1 MASEPTPISGAADLA
16 RARRMLPDHARTRKA
31 LERLLDRGL
40 LATPVAGSGVRDV
53 IERSWRR
60 CVGAE
65 VPIGR
70 HDIPFVADVHDLAPR
85 LHAAAAPVL
94 DRLGDDLGD
103 ARVAMFLS
111 DDQGRIIMR
120 RAGESQQLRILDSAC
135 AAEGFDFSESSIGT
149 NGLGTVARERRP
161 LLVHGPEHYNEL
173 LEPLTCAGTPIFEPF
188 TRQLLGTFALA
199 CRADHAG
206 PLMTAMATDVGRQ
219 IEGNLTEM
227 LGAHERTL
235 IQAFLLATRTER
247 QPVIVVTENSAFGNT
262 TGLVHVTP
270 ETHALL
276 WCDLVESGLRA
287 GRHRRVVRLADG
299 RADAV
304 VERVDGVGPTGP
316 AFCVRLL
323 DAPRGPEPDRPSV
336 RPPPRRSSTA
346 QAPPHPLP
354 DIAEQLR
361 SALGFREVL
370 AVDGPAGSGKLT
382 AATAA
387 LAEATGAPP
396 LVVDLARI
404 ECPRSLDGTGA
415 AAVVLHHVHD
425 APAEHLRRIRTAVE
439 DTRLPVA
446 LTVDLDTAH
455 HDIAAVVAALCTTVR
470 LPSLPEMSDEIPRL
484 VARIVA
490 GLPPGQRDTRFTSD
504 ALHTLMRWPWPGNL
518 AELRG
523 TVEQLA
529 RRRAGRSISS
539 ADLPPRMQQ
548 APLRGRGMIETAER
562 EAIVIALRRAGGNRT
577 KAAAALGIGR
587 TTLYRKLQ
595 EYRIPTGG

>member
-1 MASEPTPISGAADLA
+1 MASEPTPIPDTADPGP
-16 RARRMLPDHARTRKA
+16 ARRVRSDQARTRQA
-31 LERLLDRGL
+31 LERLLDQGL
-40 LATPVAGSGVRDV
+40 LATPVAQSGVRDV

-70 HDIPFVADVHDLAPR
+70 HDIPYVADVHDIAPR

-120 RAGESQQLRILDSAC
+120 RAGESQQLRTLDDSC
-135 AAEGFDFSESSIGT
+135 AAEGFDFSETSIGT

-161 LLVHGPEHYNEL
+161 LLVHGSEHYNEL
-173 LEPLTCAGTPIFEPF
+173 LGPLTCAGTPIFEPF
-188 TRQLLGTFALA
+188 TQQLLGTFALA
-199 CRADHAG
+199 CRTDQAS

-219 IEGNLTEM
+219 IEGNLTAM
-227 LGAHERTL
+227 LGAHERML
-235 IQAFLLATRTER
+235 IQAFLLATRSER
-247 QPVIVVTENSAFGNT
+247 QPVIVVTENTAFGNT
-262 TGLVHVTP
+262 AGLVHVTP

-287 GRHRRVVRLADG
+287 GRHRRVVQLASG
-299 RADAV
+299 RADAL
-304 VERVDGVGPTGP
+304 VERVEGVGPTGP

-323 DAPRGPEPDRPSV
+323 DSPRNPERDRTPPS
-336 RPPPRRSSTA
+336 RRARRSGTA
-346 QAPPHPLP
+346 PALLHPLA
-354 DIAEQLR
+354 DISEQLR
-361 SALGFREVL
+361 TAVGFGEVL

-387 LAEATGAPP
+387 LAERTGSPP
-396 LVVDLARI
+396 LLIDLARA
-404 ECPRSLDGTGA
+404 ECPKSLAETGA
-415 AAVVLHHVHD
+415 IAVVLHHVHD
-425 APAEHLRRIRTAVE
+425 ASGEHLRRVRTAIE
-439 DTRLPVA
+439 DASVPVA

-455 HDIAAVVAALCTTVR
+455 DGVAAVVAALCTTVR
-470 LPSLPEMSDEIPRL
+470 LPSLPAMSAEVPRL
-484 VARIVA
+484 VTRIVA

-504 ALHTLMRWPWPGNL
+504 ALQALIRWSWPGNL
-518 AELRG
+518 AELRR

-529 RRRAGRSISS
+529 RRRPGRSIGT

-548 APLRGRGMIETAER
+548 AALRGRGMIETAER
-562 EAIVIALRRAGGNRT
+562 DAIITALHRAGGNRT

-595 EYRIPTGG
+595 EYRIPSGS

>member
-1 MASEPTPISGAADLA
+1 
-16 RARRMLPDHARTRKA
+16 MLPDQAQTRQA
-31 LERLLDRGL
+31 LERLLAQGL
-40 LATPVAGSGVRDV
+40 LATPVAQSGVRDV

-70 HDIPFVADVHDLAPR
+70 HDIPYVADVHDMAPR

-120 RAGESQQLRILDSAC
+120 RAGEPQQLRILDNSC
-135 AAEGFDFSESSIGT
+135 AAEGFDFSETSIGT

-161 LLVHGPEHYNEL
+161 LLVHGSEHYSEL
-173 LEPLTCAGTPIFEPF
+173 LGPLTCAGTPIFEPF
-188 TRQLLGTFALA
+188 TGQLLGTFALA
-199 CRADHAG
+199 CRSDHASA
-206 PLMTAMATDVGRQ
+206 LMPAMATDVGRQ
-219 IEGNLTEM
+219 IEGNLTAM

-235 IQAFLLATRTER
+235 IQAFLLATRTDR
-247 QPVIVVTENSAFGNT
+247 QPVIVVTENTAFANT
-262 TGLVHVTP
+262 AGLVHVTP

-276 WCDLVESGLRA
+276 WCDLAESGLRA
-287 GRHRRVVRLADG
+287 GRHRRVIRLAGG
-299 RADAV
+299 RADAL

-323 DAPRGPEPDRPSV
+323 QSPRSPEPDRPSDH
-336 RPPPRRSSTA
+336 RRRHRRA
-346 QAPPHPLP
+346 APQAPLHPVP
-354 DIAEQLR
+354 DISDQLR
-361 SALGFREVL
+361 SAVGFREVL

-382 AATAA
+382 AAMAA
-387 LAEATGAPP
+387 LAGATGATGAPP
-396 LVVDLARI
+396 VVVDLARTD
-404 ECPRSLDGTGA
+404 CPESLAETGA
-415 AAVVLHHVHD
+415 PAVVLHHVHD
-425 APAEHLRRIRTAVE
+425 APAEHLRRIRTAIE
-439 DTRLPVA
+439 DSSVPVA

-455 HDIAAVVAALCTTVR
+455 HDVAAVVAALCTTVR
-470 LPSLPEMSDEIPRL
+470 LPSLPEMSAEVPRIVL
-484 VARIVA
+484 QIVA
-490 GLPPGQRDTRFTSD
+490 GLPPGQRETRFTSD
-504 ALHTLMRWPWPGNL
+504 ALQVLMRWPWPGNL
-518 AELRG
+518 AELRR

-548 APLRGRGMIETAER
+548 APLRGFGMIETAER
-562 EAIVIALRRAGGNRT
+562 DAIVSALHRFGGNRT
-577 KAAAALGIGR
+577 QAAAALGIGR

-595 EYRIPTGG
+595 TYRIPTGD

>member
-1 MASEPTPISGAADLA
+1 MASEPTPIPIFTDLRPA
-16 RARRMLPDHARTRKA
+16 QQMLPDQARTRQA
-31 LERLLDRGL
+31 LEELLDRGL
-40 LATPVAGSGVRDV
+40 LATPVARSGVRDV

-65 VPIGR
+65 VPIDR
-70 HDIPFVADVHDLAPR
+70 HDIPYVADVHDMAPR
-85 LHAAAAPVL
+85 LHSAAEPVL

-120 RAGESQQLRILDSAC
+120 RAGESQQLRILDNYC
-135 AAEGFDFSESSIGT
+135 AAEGFDFSETSIGT

-161 LLVHGPEHYNEL
+161 LLVHGSEHYNEL
-173 LEPLTCAGTPIFEPF
+173 LGPLTCAGTPIFEPF

-199 CRADHAG
+199 CRSDHVS

-219 IEGNLTEM
+219 IEGNLTAM

-247 QPVIVVTENSAFGNT
+247 QPVIVVTENTAFGNT
-262 TGLVHVTP
+262 AGLVHVTP

-287 GRHRRVVRLADG
+287 GRHRRVVRLVGG
-299 RADAV
+299 RADAL

-323 DAPRGPEPDRPSV
+323 ESPRSPEPDRLSD
-336 RPPPRRSSTA
+336 RRRPRRSAVA
-346 QAPPHPLP
+346 QASLHPVP
-354 DIAEQLR
+354 DISDQLR
-361 SALGFREVL
+361 SAVGFREVL

-382 AATAA
+382 AATAT
-387 LAEATGAPP
+387 LDEATGSPP
-396 LVVDLARI
+396 LVIDLARTV
-404 ECPRSLDGTGA
+404 CPESLDETGA
-415 AAVVLHHVHD
+415 TAVVLHHVHD
-425 APAEHLRRIRTAVE
+425 APAEHLRRIRTAIE
-439 DTRLPVA
+439 DTTVPVA

-470 LPSLPEMSDEIPRL
+470 LPSLPEMSAEVPRL
-484 VARIVA
+484 ITHIVA
-490 GLPPGQRDTRFTSD
+490 GLPHGQRGTRFTSD
-504 ALHTLMRWPWPGNL
+504 ALQALMRWSWPGNL
-518 AELRG
+518 AELRR

-529 RRRAGRSISS
+529 RRRAGRSISA

-548 APLRGRGMIETAER
+548 APLRGLGMIETAER
-562 EAIVIALRRAGGNRT
+562 DAIISALHRFGGNRT

-595 EYRIPTGG
+595 TYRIPTGD

>member
-1 MASEPTPISGAADLA
+1 MANEPTSIPSTSGLGPAQ
-16 RARRMLPDHARTRKA
+16 RMRSDQARTRRA
-31 LERLLDRGL
+31 LERLLDQGL
-40 LATPVAGSGVRDV
+40 LATPVAQSGVPDV

-65 VPIGR
+65 VPIAR
-70 HDIPFVADVHDLAPR
+70 HDIPYVADVHGLAPR

-103 ARVAMFLS
+103 ASVAMFLS
-111 DDQGRIIMR
+111 DEQGRIIMR
-120 RAGESQQLRILDSAC
+120 RAGESQQLRTLDNSC
-135 AAEGFDFSESSIGT
+135 AAEGFDFSETSIGT

-161 LLVHGPEHYNEL
+161 LLVHGSEHYNEL
-173 LEPLTCAGTPIFEPF
+173 LGPLTCAGTPIFEPF
-188 TRQLLGTFALA
+188 TQQLLGTFALA
-199 CRADHAG
+199 CRSENVS

-219 IEGNLTEM
+219 IEGNLTAM

-247 QPVIVVTENSAFGNT
+247 QPVIVVTENTAFGNSA
-262 TGLVHVTP
+262 GLVHVTP

-276 WCDLVESGLRA
+276 WSDLVESGLRA
-287 GRHRRVVRLADG
+287 GRHRRVVRLAGG
-299 RADAV
+299 RADAL

-323 DAPRGPEPDRPSV
+323 EAPRGPEPDRSSD
-336 RPPPRRSSTA
+336 RRRPRRSVAA
-346 QAPPHPLP
+346 QAPLHPVP
-354 DIAEQLR
+354 NIAEQLR
-361 SALGFREVL
+361 SAVGFKEVL

-387 LAEATGAPP
+387 LAEVTVSPP
-396 LVVDLARI
+396 LVIDLART
-404 ECPRSLDGTGA
+404 ECPESLDGTGA

-425 APAEHLRRIRTAVE
+425 APGEHLRRIRTAIE
-439 DTRLPVA
+439 DASVPVA
-446 LTVDLDTAH
+446 LTVDLDSAH
-455 HDIAAVVAALCTTVR
+455 HDVAAVVAALCTTVR
-470 LPSLPEMSDEIPRL
+470 LPSLPEMSEEIPSL
-484 VARIVA
+484 VTRIVA

-504 ALHTLMRWPWPGNL
+504 ALQALMRWPWPGNL
-518 AELRG
+518 AELRR

-529 RRRAGRSISS
+529 RRWPGRSIGTV
-539 ADLPPRMQQ
+539 DLPPRMQQ

-562 EAIVIALRRAGGNRT
+562 EAIITALHRAGGNRT